1 MCRLFASLASSDCP
15 PGTEKHPFG
24 IENVWKFIV
33 GIVIGLN
40 HSSLLVL
47 IMSLLA
53 PNVSELSTQALYEVL
68 VFSGKQLH
76 VFYKNQFGTIF
87 RPFLL

>member
-33 GIVIGLN
+33 GIVISKLYFFKIFFIL
-40 HSSLLVL
+40 LLV
-47 IMSLLA
+47 

-68 VFSGKQLH
+68 VFSGKQMH
-76 VFYKNQFGTIF
+76 TFYKNQFGNF
-87 RPFLL
+87 